1 MAGWFNRFPVL
12 GSSKGWLVHSSGGG
26 LLGAS
31 VSISKRSIGIFL
43 SWWMRDGLKLAAPSA
58 DIEKYAPASAHFGTD
73 SDGPL
78 NEWSKNPDA
87 KGRNGFKSS

>member
-1 MAGWFNRFPVL
+1 
-12 GSSKGWLVHSSGGG
+12 
-26 LLGAS
+26 
-31 VSISKRSIGIFL
+31 
-43 SWWMRDGLKLAAPSA
+43 MRDGLKLAAPSA